1 MPLDKQEKKKKKI
14 HGSVVGSMANY
25 ILYTCNL
32 SCFQQ
37 QNHEKKIYI
46 YILLGSLGSRIQH
59 SFISDDLLN
68 LVMTKCD
75 KWLKVRLNILL
86 ITIYCETTQDNHKNS
101 ICYAVV
107 IIED

>member
-1 MPLDKQEKKKKKI
+1 MVLLLEAWQITYCI
-14 HGSVVGSMANY
+14 HVICHASNNRTM
-25 ILYTCNL
+25 
-32 SCFQQ
+32 
-37 QNHEKKIYI
+37 KKIYI
-46 YILLGSLGSRIQH
+46 YFLLGSLGSRIQH